1 MINDSK
7 YFKDRQNNKY
17 TKYTKEEIRNMIDPF
32 RPETFIFILKDMN
45 YPYFEREWGNI
56 LSKSYKN
63 YRGIK
68 AVIGK
73 YIAKM
78 QLKGYKIF
86 TFKDSRYHKELQEF
100 SLEPYGLSFD
110 EERRLVT
117 IFDNKELLPIWNYK
131 KPIDKDY
138 KEIILFLLDE
148 LENEHMGMKDFY
160 IQEIQNKYNI
170 DF

>member
-1 MINDSK
+1 
-7 YFKDRQNNKY
+7 
-17 TKYTKEEIRNMIDPF
+17 
-32 RPETFIFILKDMN
+32 
-45 YPYFEREWGNI
+45 
-56 LSKSYKN
+56 
-63 YRGIK
+63 
-68 AVIGK
+68 
-73 YIAKM
+73 M

-86 TFKDSRYHKELQEF
+86 TFKDSQYHKELQEF
-100 SLEPYGLSFD
+100 SLQAYGLSFD

-117 IFDNKELLPIWNYK
+117 IFDNKELLSIWNYK